1 MTFSK
6 SDFPH
11 IKWSLLIFLFVLC
24 AGGTAI
30 MVSENLIAQSQRDQ
44 HNAMRQLSEARSRL
58 ATAEEDHKNM
68 QTYTLEYNA
77 LLKRNVIGNDQRL
90 DWIEGL
96 EKIHK
101 QNRVPGFMEF
111 KYAIAPQKPYIP
123 APPLDNGNFDLNL
136 SGMTLQF
143 DLQHEE
149 QLTAFF
155 DALRTGING
164 WFIIDHCALERTAA
178 ATADADDF
186 GIAHHLKAE
195 CTGGWLTLKNRNA
208 K

>member
-6 SDFPH
+6 SDFLH
-11 IKWSLLIFLFVLC
+11 IKWGLLTFLFALC
-24 AGGTAI
+24 AGGMAI
-30 MVSENLIAQSQRDQ
+30 MVSENFVALARRDQ
-44 HNAMRQLSEARSRL
+44 SNTMRQLNDARKQL
-58 ATAEEDHKNM
+58 TTAEEDRENM
-68 QTYTLEYNA
+68 RAYTLEYGH
-77 LLKRNVIGNDQRL
+77 LLEHGIIGNDQRL

-101 QNRVPGFMEF
+101 QDRLPGFMEF

-123 APPLDNGNFDLNL
+123 ALPLDSGSFNLNL
-136 SGMTLQF
+136 SDMTLQF
-143 DLQHEE
+143 ELLHEE

-155 DALRTGING
+155 DALRTDING
-164 WFIIDHCALERTAA
+164 WFIIDHCALERTT

-186 GIAHHLKAE
+186 GIAHQLKAE

>member
-1 MTFSK
+1 MTFST

-11 IKWSLLIFLFVLC
+11 IKWSLFIFLFVLC
-24 AGGTAI
+24 TGGAAI
-30 MVSENLIAQSQRDQ
+30 MVSENFVAQSQRDQ
-44 HNAMRQLSEARSRL
+44 RDAMRQLNEARSRL
-58 ATAEEDHKNM
+58 ATALEDQENM

-101 QNRVPGFMEF
+101 QNLVLDF
-111 KYAIAPQKPYIP
+111 KYTIAPQKPYMP
-123 APPLDNGNFDLNL
+123 NPPLDSGNFQPNL
-136 SGMTLQF
+136 SDMTLQF
-143 DLQHEE
+143 ELLHEE

-164 WFIIDHCALERTAA
+164 WFIIDSCALERTAA
-178 ATADADDF
+178 TADASDF
-186 GIAHHLKAE
+186 SAAPQLKAD
-195 CTGGWLTLKNRNA
+195 CAGGWLTLKNRNA